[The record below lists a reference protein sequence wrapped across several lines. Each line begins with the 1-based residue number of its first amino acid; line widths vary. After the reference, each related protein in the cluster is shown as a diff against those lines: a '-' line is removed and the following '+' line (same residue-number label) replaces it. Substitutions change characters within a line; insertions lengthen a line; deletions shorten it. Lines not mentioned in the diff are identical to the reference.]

1 MDIAKLR
8 QRIQLQSL
16 VPVQDPV
23 TGAITPTWANFGP
36 EIWAAVEPLSAAE
49 FIAAANQN
57 SKITLKL
64 VIRYLAGV
72 LPSMRALHGTRVY
85 QLAGALPDKKYG
97 NEFLVLPCS
106 EVVSG

>member
-1 MDIAKLR
+1 MSRYVFFNSDAQDAKVLTVAKKTAR
-8 QRIQLQSL
+8 SR
-16 VPVQDPV
+16 
-23 TGAITPTWANFGP
+23 GAT
-36 EIWAAVEPLSAAE
+36 VPLSAAE

-97 NEFLVLPCS
+97 NEYLVLPCS